1 MPQELQ
7 QSSSSLEFA
16 LWRSQV
22 EFCKDIM
29 KTSSEK
35 ESIRQAWIWI
45 WTQPLTDSVTLSYLS
60 FWNLPEKL
68 SETNKTHTWTGNR
81 PPEAIAVTHFLCI
94 FQKWSM

>member
-1 MPQELQ
+1 MPQKSQ

-22 EFCKDIM
+22 EFGRHHENLFWEGEYETGLDLNLDLATYWPCDF
-29 KTSSEK
+29 EN
-35 ESIRQAWIWI
+35 
-45 WTQPLTDSVTLSYLS
+45 YLG
-60 FWNLPEKL
+60 FWALPEKL
-68 SETNKTHTWTGNR
+68 SETNKTHTWTGNG